1 MRIVFQ
7 ANETADYVYMC
18 LFSISST
25 ISYLP
30 HLSWFSEMRR
40 WNLAFSLPYQFTIE
54 NADVYYFLLGVWFY
68 LLAFTKPCI

>member
-1 MRIVFQ
+1 MCMCVF
-7 ANETADYVYMC
+7 NFFLV
-18 LFSISST
+18 LFFFFFNSISST

-30 HLSWFSEMRR
+30 HLSQFSEMRR
-40 WNLAFSLPYQFTIE
+40 WKLAFSLPYQFTIE